1 MPHSQKKTP
10 AYTGWEKDRN
20 QSSFALDQAPSGVQ
34 TLQNSWHE
42 IHARPRFNLQMEKH
56 TMNLILLIAS
66 AAEIAIAT
74 IILWYVVDLLTTMPA
89 NMRMVVKYL
98 IVLVAILVVIS
109 MFVGQPIHVGFLPSP
124 APIIR

>member
-1 MPHSQKKTP
+1 MNFRLARDSTFR
-10 AYTGWEKDRN
+10 WRN
-20 QSSFALDQAPSGVQ
+20 
-34 TLQNSWHE
+34 
-42 IHARPRFNLQMEKH
+42 